1 MKLADAPDP
10 GWFPDPENRARLRWW
25 DGTDWS
31 DVRRAP
37 PSDVELARAEANREP
52 AAPDPSQLVQG
63 FQQYPPGYSR
73 QDSAQLIAEV
83 RNAARAEVDRAADM
97 FTQRAQTAIRG
108 VTPLISQ
115 YTNRFIR
122 LFKLALGVAIALVIF
137 WIVFQA
143 IASQS
148 FFEWIGDRIDN
159 LTDDESSLG
168 LLTGIG
174 RSA

>member
-1 MKLADAPDP
+1 MKLADAPRP

-37 PSDVELARAEANREP
+37 PSDAELARAADQFEAP
-52 AAPDPSQLVQG
+52 PPDSSQLVQG
-63 FQQYPPGYSR
+63 YQQYQPGFSR

-108 VTPLISQ
+108 VTPLISE

-122 LFKLALGVAIALVIF
+122 LFKIAMVVAVALVIF
-137 WIVFQA
+137 WLVFQA

-159 LTDDESSLG
+159 LTDDDESSTG
-168 LLTGIG
+168 LFALYQYV
-174 RSA
+174 